1 MILNYVKTENNGP
14 LILFLHGFLG
24 NHQDWEACINL
35 LQKDYTC
42 LAVDLPGHGASTDV
56 PLDILWSM
64 EWVAESVIQTLRNVT
79 NKPVFLVGYSMGG
92 RLALYLTLRYPEYF
106 QKSVIESASPGLK
119 TENERSERRLHDHK
133 IAQSLLSE
141 PFAAFLEKWYSQPL
155 FQSIRKHPTFE
166 LLLAQRRQG
175 NPALLAKLLQE
186 MGTGMQPALWEELG
200 SLKIP
205 LCLVNGE
212 KDVKFLTISEAMR
225 KIQPAIEHRIVAG
238 AGHNVH
244 FEKPEH
250 FATILNDFL
259 TDP

>member
-1 MILNYVKTENNGP
+1 MTLNFIKTKDNGP
-14 LILFLHGFLG
+14 LILFLHGFMG
-24 NHQDWEACINL
+24 SHRDWNACINL
-35 LQKDYTC
+35 LQRDYTC
-42 LAVDLPGHGASTDV
+42 LAIDLPGHGASTDV
-56 PLDILWSM
+56 PIDEKWSM
-64 EWVAESVIQTLRNVT
+64 EWLAEAVLQTLQYVT
-79 NKPVFLVGYSMGG
+79 DRPVFLVGYSMGG

-106 QKSVIESASPGLK
+106 QKTVVESASPGLM
-119 TENERSERRLHDHK
+119 TEEERYERRIHDQK
-133 IAQSLLSE
+133 IAQSLLKE
-141 PFAAFLEKWYSQPL
+141 PFEVFLKKWYSQPL
-155 FQSIRKHPTFE
+155 FQSIRVHSSFE
-166 LLLAQRRQG
+166 QLLAQRQKG
-175 NPALLAKLLQE
+175 NPALLAKLLEE
-186 MGTGMQPALWEELG
+186 MGTGMQPSLWGELEN
-200 SLKIP
+200 LKIP